1 MSLTVSTL
9 ALRAKVGLEDDSQD
23 SVLAALVAEQVPA
36 IEATLAVVSGPEVEL
51 GVSEIVA
58 AEYLDQ
64 VARSCGEV
72 QIGELRVGVESS
84 AALRAR
90 GEARLAPYRRDAGVV
105 RAAGPR

>member
-1 MSLTVSTL
+1 MTVSTSS
-9 ALRAKVGLEDDSQD
+9 LRTKVGLEDSSQD
-23 SVLAALVAEQVPA
+23 AVLAALVAEQVPA
-36 IEATLAVVSGPEVEL
+36 LEATLAVTSGPEVEL
-51 GVSEIVA
+51 GIMEIVA

-72 QIGELRVGVESS
+72 QIGELKVGVESS

-105 RAAGPR
+105 RTAGPR